1 MSSAVLCS
9 ADMSA
14 ADCIFRMQFCIV
26 VEAMCVIRK
35 LLRLHT
41 MKETL
46 LTFFFFF
53 FLLTNRNKRMCR
65 CLADSGLFVRMF
77 SSS

>member
-53 FLLTNRNKRMCR
+53 FTNKQEQKN
-65 CLADSGLFVRMF
+65 V
-77 SSS
+77 